1 MDDQQIAN
9 ELLEQ
14 RLARLRTWP
23 APARGALIGLYR
35 RLADADLTTEQ
46 DQDELA
52 LLMVS
57 LEDRK
62 ACSFGG
68 SNR

>member
-23 APARGALIGLYR
+23 APARGALIGTYR
-35 RLADADLTTEQ
+35 RLVDADLATEN

-62 ACSFGG
+62 ALSVAGG
-68 SNR
+68 DR